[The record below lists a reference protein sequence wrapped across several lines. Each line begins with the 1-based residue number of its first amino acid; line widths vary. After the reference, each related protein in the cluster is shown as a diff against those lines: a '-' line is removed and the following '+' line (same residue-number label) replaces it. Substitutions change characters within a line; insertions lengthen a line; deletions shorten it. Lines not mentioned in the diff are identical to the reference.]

1 LFAAQFRRVSV
12 IDLWDSNCSQLS
24 LNKLIVKAYTFS
36 QAKTG
41 GESASEKWFD
51 LVDSKIFYWDEDGDG
66 ITISSN
72 EELMDL
78 FKTSPSSISITI
90 DTAAALNKEG
100 SGRIS
105 KSLLDKLINAP

>member
-1 LFAAQFRRVSV
+1 LFAAQFRRVNM

-24 LNKLIVKAYTFS
+24 VNKLMVKVYAFS
-36 QAKTG
+36 QAKTDG
-41 GESASEKWFD
+41 KSASEKWFD
-51 LVDSKIFYWDEDGDG
+51 LVDSKIFYLDEDGDA

-90 DTAAALNKEG
+90 DTAAALMK
-100 SGRIS
+100 
-105 KSLLDKLINAP
+105 DQ